1 MIKDVL
7 KIYHP
12 ETVRLFLL
20 SNHYRS
26 PIDFTDKA
34 LDEAKTGL
42 DKIYALLERIEKEIG
57 VQPDQNI
64 EPGDCWQRF
73 SDAMDDDFNSAR
85 GIGMLFDTVRSMNR
99 LLDQKKNHGSP
110 EIKKAAQSDHSDIL
124 RIGSILGIL
133 MESPKVYFKRKQ
145 TRVLERQSIDPDVID
160 QMIAERDQ
168 ARKAKNWA
176 KSDQIRNQLADMNI
190 VLEDRSE
197 GTIWKIND

>member
-1 MIKDVL
+1 
-7 KIYHP
+7 
-12 ETVRLFLL
+12 
-20 SNHYRS
+20 
-26 PIDFTDKA
+26 
-34 LDEAKTGL
+34 
-42 DKIYALLERIEKEIG
+42 
-57 VQPDQNI
+57 
-64 EPGDCWQRF
+64 
-73 SDAMDDDFNSAR
+73 
-85 GIGMLFDTVRSMNR
+85 
-99 LLDQKKNHGSP
+99 
-110 EIKKAAQSDHSDIL
+110 
-124 RIGSILGIL
+124 